1 MRLPREGP
9 GQEAHGPCLPASAAG
24 GATICWWRRGASA
37 RAAGCLLRRSVFPN
51 SRPCGGSFSFLGGLR
66 AGAGMRDRA
75 AAHHKARCPQRGNA
89 MPSFAWGTFPA
100 MPMRSAFGSPADHA
114 RKYLRH
120 CPFRTGRY
128 RRERAFAVKKNCPKT
143 AFSAGNG
150 PFWGNRTMPQGGG
163 LPAVL
168 FIVWLVR
175 A

>member
-9 GQEAHGPCLPASAAG
+9 GAGIAQTLPASF
-24 GATICWWRRGASA
+24 CRRGRT
-37 RAAGCLLRRSVFPN
+37 RAAGCLLRRSRLPQLPSMRREFF
-51 SRPCGGSFSFLGGLR
+51 FSGGLR

-120 CPFRTGRY
+120 CPFRTGLY

-143 AFSAGNG
+143 AFPAGNG
-150 PFWGNRTMPQGGG
+150 PFWGNGQCRREGG